1 MLLALTAPLSRTML
15 RAALL
20 ALTAPVALAVDPVDE
35 LTMAIRNG
43 SPREALEK
51 TQVWLRS
58 HSANAKDTMTSMP
71 LLSHAVAIGDA
82 RVAELLLSAGAA
94 VDGKDL
100 TGATPL
106 ISATSAGDAVLVR
119 LLLSRGASG
128 IAEQLRSPD
137 NKMTIE
143 EVLAKAKRRR
153 AERKWKRVHGK
164 EPMPSEF
171 REDDSHVGYSGGPGE
186 GRIVAPRLG

>member
-1 MLLALTAPLSRTML
+1 ML

-20 ALTAPVALAVDPVDE
+20 ALTLAPVALAVDPVDE

-51 TQVWLRS
+51 TQVWLR
-58 HSANAKDTMTSMP
+58 NRYEEPD
-71 LLSHAVAIGDA
+71 GDDD
-82 RVAELLLSAGAA
+82 EGNEE
-94 VDGKDL
+94 
-100 TGATPL
+100 
-106 ISATSAGDAVLVR
+106 VR
-119 LLLSRGASG
+119 W
-128 IAEQLRSPD
+128 IAEQLRAPD

-153 AERKWKRVHGK
+153 AERSRGR
-164 EPMPSEF
+164 EPMPSGF